1 MYFRTKIIMYSY
13 FSHLG
18 SSEGEFRS
26 QVALPGNAGYTR
38 KHCFKWNHFL
48 QSTCSNWPFHIS
60 NSWLKFR
67 RPTRKIEDLK
77 HYLVPNRSHLKSC
90 CLLCPCFVLGCW
102 GQPQTHSAPSPA
114 LSSLPHLPSTACNSS
129 GIYVVAQ
136 QSKFSSSQPLAPKK
150 QPAESLKE
158 VAN

>member
-1 MYFRTKIIMYSY
+1 MRYHTQAGLQYTTSLHKMYFRTKIIMYSY

-77 HYLVPNRSHLKSC
+77 HYLVPNRSHLKSF

-102 GQPQTHSAPSPA
+102 GQPQT
-114 LSSLPHLPSTACNSS
+114 LPPVLPSRPYHTNLPRLATALEF
-129 GIYVVAQ
+129 I
-136 QSKFSSSQPLAPKK
+136 
-150 QPAESLKE
+150 
-158 VAN
+158 